1 VFQSFVDF
9 VTGYRGIRL
18 KCVKH
23 ERLRMKFDL
32 IVQNAQLR
40 SRKIVDVGITKG
52 KIEIIGENLGNSA
65 DKVIDAQGRLVTE
78 SFVDPHL
85 HLDKIMT
92 GSLAEESVLSEYQ
105 AGGTSMTAI
114 EVASRVKE
122 HYVESEIISR
132 VRKLLDEA
140 ERNGVYHIRAFADV
154 DTKAKLIGI
163 NALLKI
169 KQEFKDRIGIQIVA
183 FPQDGIIRDPGTEEL
198 LYKAMDMGADLVGGI
213 PWIEYTDDDARNHI
227 DIAFEIAKKHNAD
240 IAMLTDD
247 ASDPGLRTTEYLAI
261 SAIKKGWTGRVTAC
275 HARATGLYN
284 EVYHRKF
291 TALLKKAEMGVVT
304 DPHTGPLH
312 VKVKELLAGGVTV
325 ALGQDDV
332 DDAYYPY
339 GRCNSLEVAFLAS
352 HLLWMM
358 TREDREVIYDMITSN
373 AAKVLGLRMYR
384 LAVGN
389 PANLIVLD
397 AKNLREAF
405 AYHSKPAFIV
415 RGGTVLQK

>member
-1 VFQSFVDF
+1 MKYDLLIQNA
-9 VTGYRGIRL
+9 
-18 KCVKH
+18 
-23 ERLRMKFDL
+23 RLRSGKM
-32 IVQNAQLR
+32 
-40 SRKIVDVGITKG
+40 VDVGITKG

-65 DKVIDAQGRLVTE
+65 DRVIDVQGRLVTE

-85 HLDKIMT
+85 HLDKVMT
-92 GSLAEESVLSEYQ
+92 GSLAEESVLSDYQ
-105 AGGTSMTAI
+105 NGGGSMTAI
-114 EVASRVKE
+114 EAASKVKA
-122 HYVESEIISR
+122 HYRENEITER
-132 VRKLLDEA
+132 VRKLLVEA
-140 ERNGVYHIRAFADV
+140 ERYGVSHLRAFADV
-154 DTKAKLIGI
+154 DTKANLVGV
-163 NALLKI
+163 NALLKV
-169 KQEFKDRIGIQIVA
+169 KEEFKDRIAIQIVA

-198 LYKAMDMGADLVGGI
+198 LYKAMDLGADLVGGI

-312 VKVKELLAGGVTV
+312 VKVKELLSAGVTV
-325 ALGQDDV
+325 AIGQDDV

-339 GRCNSLEVAFLAS
+339 GRCNRLEVAFLAS

-358 TREDREVIYDMITSN
+358 TREDREVIYDMITCN
-373 AAKVLGLRMYR
+373 AAKVLGIRTHRVVM
-384 LAVGN
+384 GN

-405 AYHSKPAFIV
+405 AYHSEPAFVV
-415 RGGTVLQK
+415 RDGTVLQK